1 MIILTTAGRILT
13 GAAGRIS
20 ASLRITLETL
30 TAGIN

>member
-1 MIILTTAGRILT
+1 MIILHTAGRILR

-20 ASLRITLETL
+20 TSLRITLDTL